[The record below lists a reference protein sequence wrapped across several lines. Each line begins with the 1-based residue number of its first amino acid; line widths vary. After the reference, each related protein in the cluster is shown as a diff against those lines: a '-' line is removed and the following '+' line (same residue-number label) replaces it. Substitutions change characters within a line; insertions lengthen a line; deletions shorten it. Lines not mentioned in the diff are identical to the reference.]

1 MKIVCR
7 NQDENRPGGMTVV
20 ELVVAMALMVV
31 VMGAVLPLL
40 AGIRNG
46 SDTQRAQSEMIQN
59 SRVLNEHLLR
69 HLGQA
74 TRVVQVSAASE
85 TDGYIEFEDANA
97 VTNRYGVGTGDYVQ
111 FGPAGDPSDLAGPV
125 SSLRFVCYDA
135 NDLAF
140 PTAEPA
146 AIRLVTWEAIL
157 RSTGRLARDRTV
169 TGACYL
175 RANGNVLRESVTTTY
190 DFPTRQQGVEV
201 VGFADQGKPQ
211 VPDDPDTP
219 SAELSAGEY
228 DALELEDSDSHTVSV
243 TSNSE
248 YAQARF
254 VFVIDEDE
262 ADVAQIAATWNGQ
275 CINAHNARLDGA
287 SLYMWNY
294 GTASYELLAA
304 SPPTELEITLTGSRT
319 SALVNYIGGV
329 GDDTILVLAVSN
341 DKKTD
346 PEACQLFTN
355 YVKIDVAVLVEAGPL
370 TP

>member
-1 MKIVCR
+1 
-7 NQDENRPGGMTVV
+7 MTVI

-59 SRVLNEHLLR
+59 GRVLNEHLLR

-74 TRVVQVSAASE
+74 IRVVQVSAASE
-85 TDGYIEFEDANA
+85 TDGYLEFEDANG
-97 VTNRYGVGTGDYVQ
+97 VTNRYGLGAGDYVQ
-111 FGPAGDPSDLAGPV
+111 FGPTGDLSDLAGPV
-125 SSLRFVCYDA
+125 SSLKFVCYDA
-135 NDLAF
+135 NDLAL
-140 PTAEPA
+140 PTQEPA

-169 TGACYL
+169 SGACHL

-190 DFPTRQQGVEV
+190 DFATRQQGVEV
-201 VGFADQGKPQ
+201 VAFADEGKPQ

-219 SAELSAGEY
+219 ALELDAGGY
-228 DALELEDSDSHTVSV
+228 DALELEDGDSYSVSV

-248 YAQARF
+248 YAQTRF

-262 ADVAQIAATWNGQ
+262 TDVTQIAATWNGQ
-275 CINAHNARLDGA
+275 CINAHGSRLDGA

-294 GTASYELLAA
+294 AASGYELLAV
-304 SPPTELEITLTGSRT
+304 SPDTESEITLNGSRD
-319 SALVNYIGGV
+319 SDLVDYIGGA
-329 GDDTILVLAVSN
+329 GGNTITLLVVSN
-341 DKKTD
+341 DKKTAPRAND
-346 PEACQLFTN
+346 LFTE
-355 YVKIDVAVLVEAGPL
+355 YFKVEVIAWTGEDLLLP
-370 TP
+370 